1 MGVSPTREI
10 EWTRPPRS
18 LNLRRRPKDET
29 VTPPLLMSF
38 DCLYARGKDLR
49 KRPLRVRRNVL
60 EELVDGQQ
68 LVLPIR
74 RLADNGFEAWA
85 QVRARGY
92 EGLVGKNDASPYVE
106 GRRLTWLKVKVP
118 HYREGQRDGSRR
130 AKYCPQVCSRKR
142 K

>member
-29 VTPPLLMSF
+29 VTPPLLMAF
-38 DCLYARGKDLR
+38 DCLY
-49 KRPLRVRRNVL
+49 
-60 EELVDGQQ
+60 